1 MKLLLDTNILIDVV
15 AERQP
20 WCEEALVLLELSNQ
34 KRVSLIAAD
43 YSFLNIVY
51 IARKLFPKEV
61 LYSTLQD
68 LRQFVEVAEIGQNTI
83 DKALIAGWKDFE
95 DSVQALVAEKEKVD
109 YIITRNEK
117 DFLLSK
123 IKAVSP
129 KAFLESFL

>member
-1 MKLLLDTNILIDVV
+1 M
-15 AERQP
+15 
-20 WCEEALVLLELSNQ
+20 
-34 KRVSLIAAD
+34 SLQ
-43 YSFLNIVY
+43 NGN
-51 IARKLFPKEV
+51 
-61 LYSTLQD
+61 LQD

-83 DKALIAGWKDFE
+83 DKALIAVWKDFE